1 MAAKERVMQVLRGEQ
16 ARRIRFTVPTK
27 TAGAVTINRVSFETV
42 AAAIQAGKI
51 KVTPQPTFRAGVG
64 AEYHGWAITGASSG
78 ELLIPPIF
86 GREQEGLV
94 AHECTHA
101 FFDLTKSGIGA
112 PEEEAICYV
121 VDALYFRM
129 TGLTTQRWNNEPHAT
144 AKAVADG
151 LLRQYAKGDVPV
163 PTVGEKEWLGLVLA
177 VMLNPTYLF
186 PAPGSTQTP
195 AGLFGGV
202 LGGPTSYS
210 HDG

>member
-1 MAAKERVMQVLRGEQ
+1 MTAKDRVVHLLRGHE
-16 ARRIRFTVPTK
+16 AARIRFKVPTK
-27 TAGAVTINRVSFETV
+27 TAGTVTINRLSFETV
-42 AAAIQAGKI
+42 AAAMQTGKI
-51 KVTPQPTFRAGVG
+51 KVTPQGAFRAGVG
-64 AEYHGWAITGASSG
+64 AEYHGWAIPGASSG
-78 ELLIPPIF
+78 ELLVPPIL

-94 AHECTHA
+94 AHECVHA
-101 FFDLTKSGIGA
+101 FFDLSGSGIGA

-129 TGLTTQRWNNEPHAT
+129 TGLTTHRWNNEPHAT

-163 PTVGEKEWLGLVLA
+163 PTVSEKEWQVLVLA

-195 AGLFGGV
+195 AGLFGGI
-202 LGGPTSYS
+202 LGGPTSYT